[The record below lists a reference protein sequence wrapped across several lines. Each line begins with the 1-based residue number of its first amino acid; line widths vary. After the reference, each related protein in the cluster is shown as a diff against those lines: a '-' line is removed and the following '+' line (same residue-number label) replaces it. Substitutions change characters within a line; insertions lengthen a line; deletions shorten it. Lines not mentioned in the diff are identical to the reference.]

1 MREPEGE
8 LEPASATSPRD
19 EVMELIAEL
28 SILILGSPPASQDV
42 GLSVPTSTVSA
53 HELESFAEEPLAQE
67 VIVPQHTV
75 GVLPLVEDVAPKPVV
90 EEPLAQEVVAP
101 WPTIEVPLPM
111 EDVAPEVVVDK
122 PHPRGS
128 LLQNMRR
135 PLQLLSPKW

>member
-1 MREPEGE
+1 M
-8 LEPASATSPRD
+8 
-19 EVMELIAEL
+19 
-28 SILILGSPPASQDV
+28 
-42 GLSVPTSTVSA
+42 
-53 HELESFAEEPLAQE
+53 AQE

-75 GVLPLVEDVAPKPVV
+75 EVLPLVEDVAPKPVV

-128 LLQNMRR
+128 WL
-135 PLQLLSPKW
+135 